1 MLINIRH
8 VEAFRMLMTVGTVS
22 QAAKLL
28 GMSQPALSQMIQAL
42 ERDAGLALFERQRGR
57 LTPTRTARVF
67 FEESERVFVGLDA
80 LTRKAATLRDVN
92 AGGRERL
99 AVGCLHA
106 FGQGFVLDV
115 IKQFRQSH
123 PQTMVSLQLQASSQI
138 REAVISG
145 QLDFGIVA
153 DEAEPL
159 KTIGSQFS
167 ETTAVLALPARHRLA
182 KSVTV
187 DAHELDNEA
196 FIALN
201 PEDRMRQRLESAI
214 LTKGVTLNVVV
225 ETPYSATACQL
236 VQRGVG
242 VSLVNP
248 LTALAYVN
256 QGIVFRRFS
265 PAISFRTLLI
275 FPPNLPP
282 SSTARKFIA
291 ELRKALA
298 MAVSKAQAL

>member
-1 MLINIRH
+1 MPINIRH
-8 VEAFRMLMTVGTVS
+8 VEAFRMLMTMGTVS

-42 ERDAGLALFERQRGR
+42 ERDAEIILFERQRGR
-57 LTPTRTARVF
+57 LIPTRAAKVF

-80 LTRKAATLRDVN
+80 LTRKAASLRD
-92 AGGRERL
+92 AHDDGRERL

-106 FGQGFVLDV
+106 LGSGFVLDV
-115 IKQFRQSH
+115 IKQFRVSH
-123 PQTMVSLQLQASSQI
+123 AATLVSLQLQSSRQI

-159 KTIGSQFS
+159 KTVGSLFS
-167 ETTAVLALPARHRLA
+167 ETPAILALPAKHRLVKQNA
-182 KSVTV
+182 IS
-187 DAHELDNEA
+187 AHDLDGEP
-196 FIALN
+196 FVALN
-201 PEDRMRQRLESAI
+201 PEDRMRQRFERAI
-214 LTKGVTLNVVV
+214 FGKGVNLNIVV
-225 ETPYSATACQL
+225 ETPYSATACGL
-236 VQRGVG
+236 VQRGIG

-248 LTALAYVN
+248 LTALSYVN

-265 PAISFRTLLI
+265 PAIPFRTLLI
-275 FPPNLPP
+275 FPPNAP
-282 SSTARKFIA
+282 SSPTTKKFIA

-298 MAVSKAQAL
+298 SALLKLQSL